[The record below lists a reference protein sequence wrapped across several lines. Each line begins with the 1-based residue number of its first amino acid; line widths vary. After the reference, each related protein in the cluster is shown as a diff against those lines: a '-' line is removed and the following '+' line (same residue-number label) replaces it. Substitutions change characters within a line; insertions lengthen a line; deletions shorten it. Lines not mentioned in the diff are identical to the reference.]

1 MSSTR
6 IIALAQ
12 ANAVAGDIASNVAHH
27 LELVTLAL
35 QHGAQLIVFPEL
47 SLTGYEPELAAP
59 LAFQGGQPALSSL
72 QRASDESG
80 ATILAGAPT
89 GPSGDETKPRISVLA
104 LTPGSVAPTCYSKQY
119 LHADEQPFFNPGPIA
134 PNILGLGNDKSSSA
148 GPSLRVGLAICFEL
162 GVPAHA
168 AAAFDAGAEVYIASV
183 AKNADGMALAEA
195 TLAGELRPLPT
206 SLVH

>member
-47 SLTGYEPELAAP
+47 SLTGYEPELAAR
-59 LAFQGGQPALSSL
+59 LALEGGQPALSSL

-80 ATILAGAPT
+80 ATILVGAPSR
-89 GPSGDETKPRISVLA
+89 SGDETKPRISVLA
-104 LTPGSVAPTCYSKQY
+104 LTPGSAPTCYSKQY

-195 TLAGELRPLPT
+195 TLAGELRLLPT